1 MNIASVLQQHA
12 QQRPDTA
19 AIIDG
24 SIKNQRTTTYAQ
36 LENDVSRLAGLLKAQ
51 GLQQGDH
58 ALIFQT
64 MSAELYVILLALFR
78 IGMVA
83 MFLDPSQGRAHLERC
98 CQRVPPKLLIASS
111 KAHLLRLISKELRRI
126 PIKISLGLRI
136 PGTINYRELQ
146 QQPAC
151 NEIVECDYATPALMT
166 FTSGSTGLPKAAVRS
181 HGFLLA
187 QHKVLAA
194 NLDHREGQIDLVT
207 LPIFVLAN
215 LASAVTS
222 LIADVDLRS
231 PGSID
236 AAVVIKQIAALP
248 QVRSAASPAFYERL
262 VEYCQK
268 QQITLNNLH
277 RVDTG
282 GAPVFPALLAQ
293 LQQMAPKAE
302 VVAVYGS
309 TEAEPIA
316 HIHWHDVSD
325 SDKQQMLNGKGLLA
339 GKPVSEIDCKVIKD
353 QFGNVIGPFTAET
366 FTMQVCA
373 AYQVGEIVVAG
384 EHVLPGYLDGQGDD
398 ETKFRV
404 DGRPWHRTGDAG
416 YFDEHGRLWL
426 LGRCMAR
433 IQDDKGEL
441 YPFAV
446 ETVARSDTAIKRA
459 AMISWHGLRLLIV
472 EPQSGQKIDFVVLQ
486 QKLGWA
492 QLDEIKLMQ
501 HIPVDK
507 RHNAKIDYPTLYKQL
522 ES

>member
-12 QQRPDTA
+12 QQRPDAA

-24 SIKNQRTTTYAQ
+24 PMHSQRTTTYAQ
-36 LENDVSRLAGLLKAQ
+36 LENDVSRLAALLKAQ

-78 IGMVA
+78 MGMIA

-126 PIKISLGLRI
+126 PVKISLGLRI
-136 PGTINYRELQ
+136 PGTINYRELRQ
-146 QQPAC
+146 QQPH
-151 NEIVECDYATPALMT
+151 NEIVACDYATPALMT

-194 NLDHREGQIDLVT
+194 NLAHREGQIDLVT
-207 LPIFVLAN
+207 LPIIVLAN

-222 LIADVDLRS
+222 LIAAVDLRS
-231 PGSID
+231 PGKID
-236 AAVVIKQIAALP
+236 AAVVIRQMASLP

-262 VEYCQK
+262 VAYCQ
-268 QQITLNNLH
+268 QQQLTLNNLM
-277 RVDTG
+277 RIDTG

-293 LQQMAPKAE
+293 LQQVAPQAE

-316 HIHWHDVSD
+316 HIHWQDVSAD
-325 SDKQQMLNGKGLLA
+325 DQQQMQNGKGLLA
-339 GKPVSEIDCKVIKD
+339 GKPVHEIDCRVIPD
-353 QFGNVIGPFTAET
+353 QFGDVIGPFTQASFAQICLGANQT
-366 FTMQVCA
+366 
-373 AYQVGEIVVAG
+373 GEIVVAG
-384 EHVLPGYLDGQGDD
+384 EHVLPGYLDGQGDE

-416 YFDEHGRLWL
+416 YFDAHGRLWL

-433 IQDDKGEL
+433 IQDDKGAL

-446 ETVARSDTAIKRA
+446 ETVARSDPAIKRA
-459 AMISWHGLRLLIV
+459 AMLSWHGLRLLVV
-472 EPQSGQKIDFVVLQ
+472 EPQSGHKIDFVALQ
-486 QKLGWA
+486 QKLVWA
-492 QLDEIKLMQ
+492 RLDEIRLMQ
-501 HIPVDK
+501 SIPVDK
-507 RHNAKIDYPTLYKQL
+507 RHNAKIDYPALYKQL
-522 ES
+522 GS